1 MKNSDAHALRS
12 IRRLNRRVHDP
23 ISDWLGAALAAVVSS
38 VWPRASQAPY
48 PPERQDLYGFSSND
62 CSAVAELPRSGKR
75 RS

>member
-1 MKNSDAHALRS
+1 MKDTDAHALRS
-12 IRRLNRRVHDP
+12 IRRLNRRAHDP

-38 VWPRASQAPY
+38 VRPRASQAPY

-62 CSAVAELPRSGKR
+62 CSGVAPPPRSGKG